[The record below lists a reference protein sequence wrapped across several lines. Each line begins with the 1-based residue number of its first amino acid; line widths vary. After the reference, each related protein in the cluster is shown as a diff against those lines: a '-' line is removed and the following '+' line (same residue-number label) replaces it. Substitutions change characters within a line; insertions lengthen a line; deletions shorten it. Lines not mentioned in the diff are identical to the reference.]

1 MKKIIGIVIA
11 SLLFCSNAFSG
22 GKIFTT
28 PYELLEQGYEL
39 KFVNN
44 MRYGYKGWENDREGF
59 VNAYTF
65 VKGSNV
71 VTCFDIEETEC
82 YSLAGFNAEK

>member
-1 MKKIIGIVIA
+1 MKKLIGIVIV

-22 GKIFTT
+22 GKIKIT

-44 MRYGYKGWENDREGF
+44 MGFKGWENDET
-59 VNAYTF
+59 VHAYTY
-65 VKGSNV
+65 VKDSNV
-71 VTCFDIEETEC
+71 VSCFSIDKPRC
-82 YSLAGFNAEK
+82 YAVAGFKVEK